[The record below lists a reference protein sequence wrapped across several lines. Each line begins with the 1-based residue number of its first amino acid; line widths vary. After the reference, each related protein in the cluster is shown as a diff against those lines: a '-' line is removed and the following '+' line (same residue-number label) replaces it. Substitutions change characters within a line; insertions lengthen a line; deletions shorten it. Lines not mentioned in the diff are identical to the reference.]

1 MKRVLAAILF
11 LAWGARAEAADW
23 YWIGE
28 ESELEALVYV
38 DRSMVHRDDDGRMEV
53 FVMEIFDKPLPT
65 GATRQV
71 IGYAMDCRRRRYER
85 LGGGAFDEAGHRLLA
100 AEGPPNGN
108 IPRGSIAEGAFQ
120 LACGQ
125 PSPAMVHVEDPLIH
139 AGEHYHRTYPPLPS
153 QPPQD
158 VAQAPQENGPPAVA
172 PGAEGQESPAEGPG
186 MSVGTAFFV
195 GPEGLALT
203 AYHVVDG
210 ADRLACRTIDGIV
223 HEAVVARMNQAND
236 LALLRVDAR
245 PTRYLGLAPR
255 GSLRAG
261 QRVFTIGYGAP
272 SYLGINEPRFTEGV
286 VSALSGLAANDAEV
300 QITVPIQPGNS
311 GGPLVNEAGQ
321 LVGVITSSAAE
332 DAFQQ
337 EVGATPQGINW
348 AVKADYAAPLLP
360 PRPPARPMTRAQA
373 ISLTHDS
380 VCFVMA
386 LHGGSGG

>member
-1 MKRVLAAILF
+1 MKRLLAAIMF
-11 LAWGARAEAADW
+11 VAWGARAEAADW
-23 YWIGE
+23 YWIGL
-28 ESELEALVYV
+28 ESDPDALVYV
-38 DRSMVHRDDDGRMEV
+38 DRAMIHREDNGRMEV
-53 FVMEIFDKPLPT
+53 FIMEIFDKPLPT

-71 IGYAMDCRRRRYER
+71 IGYAMDCRPRRYER

-108 IPRGSIAEGAFQ
+108 VTRGSIAEGAFL

-125 PSPAMVHVEDPLIH
+125 PSATMVHIEDPLIH
-139 AGEHYHRTYPPLPS
+139 AGEYYHRSFPPLPS
-153 QPPQD
+153 QPPQ
-158 VAQAPQENGPPAVA
+158 ENGPPAAA
-172 PGAEGQESPAEGPG
+172 PGADGQQGPERPS

-195 GPEGLALT
+195 GPEGDALT

-210 ADRLACRTIDGIV
+210 ADRLACRTIDGTT
-223 HEAVVARMNQAND
+223 HEAQVVRMNQAND
-236 LALLRVDAR
+236 LALLRVNFR

-261 QRVFTIGYGAP
+261 QRVFTVGYGAP

-321 LVGVITSSAAE
+321 LVGIITSSAAE

-337 EVGATPQGINW
+337 EVGATPQSINW

-360 PRPPARPMTRAQA
+360 SLPRHPPARPMTRAQA
-373 ISLTHDS
+373 IALTHDA

-386 LHGGSGG
+386 LHGGDETGR